1 MGKSLGKDANVIR
14 TSIILSDVLKFIHQQ
29 LSEMTNI
36 VLVPS
41 IITLHYR
48 IIQNGAFSSRYI
60 SSLASKEK
68 YHYNTWQLLTSIHPV
83 IHSSRADA
91 WAKRPSLASPRPL
104 CPDVGSPG
112 VPRPAGNPPPPPG
125 LPQGL
130 HSGGHA
136 WKTSAWSCPGAILSR
151 CPSHLAPLVAKL
163 LPCQCSS

>member
-29 LSEMTNI
+29 LSEMTDI

-68 YHYNTWQLLTSIHPV
+68 YHYNT
-83 IHSSRADA
+83 
-91 WAKRPSLASPRPL
+91 
-104 CPDVGSPG
+104 
-112 VPRPAGNPPPPPG
+112 
-125 LPQGL
+125 
-130 HSGGHA
+130 
-136 WKTSAWSCPGAILSR
+136 
-151 CPSHLAPLVAKL
+151 
-163 LPCQCSS
+163 